1 MPLQL
6 VCLRT
11 PPPHPSRTGQNA
23 KNKSESAR
31 GSRQRCF
38 MRWREENE
46 RNEPT
51 PRAKQGDS
59 PHAPAAGRSSLPPFS
74 TAGRELPGAGRAIG
88 WLGPVA
94 PPPGR
99 LPRLPAP
106 QVWGSVRGRRLSRGS
121 GAGPRTSPR
130 ERRVDALAQAAGAP
144 THRKQRFL
152 TSKRISAG
160 SSEKHPNVKWPC

>member
-51 PRAKQGDS
+51 PPS
-59 PHAPAAGRSSLPPFS
+59 EAGRLATRPRSRPQLPPALFNRWARAPGS
-74 TAGRELPGAGRAIG
+74 GTRHWPAGAGCPASRP
-88 WLGPVA
+88 LRCQA
-94 PPPGR
+94 PWGAAASAAEPAPGR
-99 LPRLPAP
+99 AEPAP
-106 QVWGSVRGRRLSRGS
+106 EPRRGS
-121 GAGPRTSPR
+121 GGWTRWLRPPGHLHTASSVFLQAKGYRQVVPRNT
-130 ERRVDALAQAAGAP
+130 Q
-144 THRKQRFL
+144 T
-152 TSKRISAG
+152 
-160 SSEKHPNVKWPC
+160 

>member
-88 WLGPVA
+88 RLGPAA
-94 PPPGR
+94 PPPGPSGVR
-99 LPRLPAP
+99 LREGPPPQPRQRSRSRAGQSRPPNLAEGAAGGRA
-106 QVWGSVRGRRLSRGS
+106 GSGRRGTYT
-121 GAGPRTSPR
+121 P
-130 ERRVDALAQAAGAP
+130 QAAFSY
-144 THRKQRFL
+144 KQKDIGR
-152 TSKRISAG
+152 
-160 SSEKHPNVKWPC
+160 

>member
-51 PRAKQGDS
+51 PPS
-59 PHAPAAGRSSLPPFS
+59 EAGRLATRPRSRPQLPPALFNRWARAPGS
-74 TAGRELPGAGRAIG
+74 GTRHWLAGAGCPASRPA
-88 WLGPVA
+88 A
-94 PPPGR
+94 PPPGPSGVR
-99 LPRLPAP
+99 LREGPPPQPRQRSRPPNLAEGAAGGRA
-106 QVWGSVRGRRLSRGS
+106 GSGRRGTYT
-121 GAGPRTSPR
+121 P
-130 ERRVDALAQAAGAP
+130 QAAFSY
-144 THRKQRFL
+144 KQKDIGR
-152 TSKRISAG
+152 
-160 SSEKHPNVKWPC
+160 